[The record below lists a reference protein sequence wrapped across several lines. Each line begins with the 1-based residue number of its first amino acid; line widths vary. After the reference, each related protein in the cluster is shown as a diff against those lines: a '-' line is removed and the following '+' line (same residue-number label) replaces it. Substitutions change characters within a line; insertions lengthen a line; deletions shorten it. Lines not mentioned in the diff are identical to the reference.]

1 MIQMFV
7 KYKILVS
14 RAKEYVI
21 NAFAAC
27 DLGIKI
33 YYIIDGN
40 GMCNF
45 EEWYLLL
52 RHIEPDRLTPEQ
64 ISEIFFTNADVIV
77 KGEQNFS
84 FEKFAVVCVEY
95 GLFSED
101 VQNKFLS
108 IKGNKTEVMIKVF
121 IF

>member
-1 MIQMFV
+1 MFV

-27 DLGIKI
+27 DLGIFI
-33 YYIIDGN
+33 ININIDGN

-52 RHIEPDRLTPEQ
+52 RHIEPDRLTNDE
-64 ISEIFFTNADVIV
+64 ISEIFFANADLLI
-77 KGEQNFS
+77 KGE
-84 FEKFAVVCVEY
+84 
-95 GLFSED
+95 
-101 VQNKFLS
+101 
-108 IKGNKTEVMIKVF
+108 
-121 IF
+121 

>member
-1 MIQMFV
+1 MFV

-27 DLGIKI
+27 DLGIIKI
-33 YYIIDGN
+33 NYLDGN

-52 RHIEPDRLTPEQ
+52 RHIEPDRLSNDE
-64 ISEIFFTNADVIV
+64 ISEIFFANADLLI
-77 KGEQNFS
+77 KGE
-84 FEKFAVVCVEY
+84 
-95 GLFSED
+95 
-101 VQNKFLS
+101 
-108 IKGNKTEVMIKVF
+108 
-121 IF
+121 